1 MMMAVNK
8 RIPVFTDGDP
18 VRGGQ
23 RLVTGE
29 KHVLVN
35 WGILGVL
42 LIIYWIFGISQWSK
56 FYLYNW
62 LDYNNI

>member
-1 MMMAVNK
+1 MAVNK
-8 RIPVFTDGDP
+8 RIPVFSDGDP
-18 VRGGQ
+18 VRRGQ

-42 LIIYWIFGISQWSK
+42 LIIYWIFGISQWFEVLSIQ
-56 FYLYNW
+56 LVG
-62 LDYNNI
+62 L